1 MANPEFKFGTT
12 TLAFPE
18 LLSGYQAPPR
28 YTKTMNVSDGSVL
41 EAVVHNIFRQ
51 GQIELVQFDD
61 RPFFLSLHAWWAHAG
76 QGKQYAFAFDS
87 AKKVNTLLDGSAA
100 AGQAVV
106 PVTST
111 TGIAVDSEYLL
122 RKEDSSDRE
131 IVEVQSVSAGVS
143 FTAKANLVYTY
154 AAGDLCRDPDYFPKV
169 RSIDDRLP
177 VVENAGKTFTLVH
190 QFREDSE

>member
-1 MANPEFKFGTT
+1 MAKPEFKFNTT

-28 YTKTMNVSDGSVL
+28 YTKTLNVSDGSVL
-41 EAVVHNIFRQ
+41 EVVVHNIFRQ
-51 GQIELVQFDD
+51 ATIELVQFDD
-61 RPFFLSLHAWWAHAG
+61 RAFFLSLHAWWAHAG
-76 QGKQYAFAFDS
+76 QGKQYSFAFDS
-87 AKKVNTLLDGSAA
+87 AKKVDTLLDGAA
-100 AGQAVV
+100 VSGQAVV

-111 TGIAVDSEYLL
+111 TGITVDSEYLL

-131 IVEVQSVSAGVS
+131 IAEVLSIVAGVS
-143 FTAKANLVYTY
+143 FTAKANLVYSY
-154 AAGDLCRDPDYFPKV
+154 VAGDLCRDPDFFPRV

-177 VVENAGKTFTLVH
+177 VFENAVKTFTLVH